1 MIFKVLTN
9 RDTFIF
15 SKTFI
20 EAGFNFD
27 IISNIPDKL
36 DSNEVL
42 VLDITGS
49 PSSEIVELLRLKSH
63 KFIAIIDSYTDQ
75 GIPEVVKFG
84 GGIYFYSSL
93 GEKEI
98 PHVIRTA
105 VEDIKVR
112 DISHQTTHNEQ
123 ELFRFIGRLVNA
135 EKSVLIKILYGAT
148 NETTLDVNLN
158 RLRKKLKDPEI
169 GNDFFRVVS
178 KNKRLHLVSKI
189 RGYKPFPEI

>member
-9 RDTFIF
+9 RESFIF
-15 SKTFI
+15 SEIFK
-20 EAGFNFD
+20 ASGFNFEVV
-27 IISNIPDKL
+27 SNIPDIL
-36 DSNEVL
+36 HSNEIL
-42 VLDITGS
+42 LLDLSGS
-49 PSSEIVELLRLKSH
+49 PSTELVELLRLKSH
-63 KFIAIIDSYTDQ
+63 KFIAIIDSYTNA

-84 GGIYFYSSL
+84 GGIYFYSNLDS
-93 GEKEI
+93 KEI
-98 PHVIRTA
+98 PHIIRTA

-158 RLRKKLKDPEI
+158 RLRKKLKDPGI
-169 GNDFFRVVS
+169 GNDFFRVIS
-178 KNKRLHLVSKI
+178 KNKRLHLVSQI
-189 RGYKPFPEI
+189 RDYKPFPEI